1 MYRLGAW
8 ISWERNFTSRCRW
21 NHSCWGS
28 WGVKKCAGGAALAS
42 TRWPHAQYHLDGQ
55 PLLPARTTERAGV
68 TWRIVWA
75 GLTNYSV
82 GRSLLQWCGPQSLHL
97 LPSPIFFFSLSL
109 SHTQTHSPIHSG
121 NQRCGYTYRQ
131 LKQACYWLLYLI
143 LKRREIAIILLV
155 CILIY
160 SKLFHSSLFIAAK
173 AFPFNQLWPL

>member
-55 PLLPARTTERAGV
+55 PLLPACTTERAGV

-109 SHTQTHSPIHSG
+109 TYTNTLTHTLREPEVRVHVQTAQTGVLLITLFNS
-121 NQRCGYTYRQ
+121 QEKRD
-131 LKQACYWLLYLI
+131 CYNIVSLYVNL
-143 LKRREIAIILLV
+143 
-155 CILIY
+155 
-160 SKLFHSSLFIAAK
+160 
-173 AFPFNQLWPL
+173 Q